1 MKGSIFLFKIR
12 GVKIIAWMNE
22 LVKNCKYIINANQDF
37 FKGLS
42 NIRTSLL
49 FMVII

>member
-1 MKGSIFLFKIR
+1 
-12 GVKIIAWMNE
+12 MNE

-42 NIRTSLL
+42 NIERVVVYGFIH
-49 FMVII
+49 FMKLIGLI